1 MLWFST
7 PRIGPILFTLTFW
20 NIGGFSQEMRK
31 LGSYLIILLILTAYG
46 RCVADQ
52 FGMLH
57 TTNTSCC
64 QVTCD
69 EVSHCDSIEDTDS
82 EHSEHQDNS
91 DDEEKPN
98 SPIPSSPCQL
108 CLILS
113 SDSMLVGDQLEIPS
127 PIILDI
133 SPASTFWNFYSSSEA
148 PTRSQ
153 LRFTTLDLPPSGHP
167 DTPTEQRSRLQ
178 RIVAKTTPVR
188 GPSTA

>member
-1 MLWFST
+1 
-7 PRIGPILFTLTFW
+7 
-20 NIGGFSQEMRK
+20 MRK

-57 TTNTSCC
+57 TTTASCC

-69 EVSHCDSIEDTDS
+69 EISHCEVSGDATESDHS
-82 EHSEHQDNS
+82 KNSEHQEDSEGQNQ
-91 DDEEKPN
+91 PN
-98 SPIPSSPCQL
+98 PPSPCQL

-113 SDSMLVGDQLEIPS
+113 SDSMLMGDQLEIPS

-133 SPASTFWNFYSSSEA
+133 ASLSTSYTFCTSPETLIG
-148 PTRSQ
+148 
-153 LRFTTLDLPPSGHP
+153 LRLCFKDLPPSGHP
-167 DTPTEQRSRLQ
+167 DTPAEQRSRLQ

-188 GPSTA
+188 GPSIA